1 VTRDNWV
8 NCRGVK
14 LALES
19 IAGRAPGTPGSTC
32 FQPGCSVAL
41 ILAAVV
47 GSPRAEYA
55 PSSLR
60 PPAVQRELRG
70 AWIAT
75 VKNIDWPSKPGLSA
89 AQQQAELVAL
99 LDRCAQLRLNAVF
112 FQVRPAC
119 DALYE
124 SQLEPWSECLTGTMG
139 RSPGYDPLGF
149 AVREARQR
157 GLELH
162 AWFNPFR
169 ARRPG
174 AAGTIARDHISKT
187 RPSLVKSYGASL
199 WLDPGERDVQD
210 HSLRVVLD
218 VLRRY
223 DVDGIHFD
231 DYFYPYE
238 EKDRLGRELPFPDDS
253 SWKRYQAGGGRLGR
267 EDWRRENVNRF
278 VRQVQSAVHEQKP
291 WVKFGISPFGIW
303 RPGHPPSVK
312 GLDAY
317 DTLYADSRRWLAEGW
332 VDYLAPQL
340 YWPTHAPEQSFP
352 ALLKWWTEQN
362 TRQRH
367 VWVGLSHRNDVEEI
381 VGQIL
386 LTRKQP
392 GASGEIHWS
401 VKALRDDPRGPAV
414 TLRREVYAEPALPPA
429 FPWLDSAPPAQPG
442 LSVTADA
449 RGGTKASWSNNGAE
463 AVRLW
468 VLQTRNGGVWRTEI
482 LPATQIS
489 RAWAGKESPEAL
501 ALTAVDRC
509 GNASAPVVVE
519 RRPDA
524 PPRR

>member
-1 VTRDNWV
+1 MYERERIHGRA
-8 NCRGVK
+8 RGTADRAGFQHLSW
-14 LALES
+14 LAL
-19 IAGRAPGTPGSTC
+19 
-32 FQPGCSVAL
+32 L
-41 ILAAVV
+41 LAAVA
-47 GSPRAEYA
+47 GASAAEFV
-55 PSSLR
+55 PSALR

-70 AWIAT
+70 VWIAS

-99 LDRCAQLRLNAVF
+99 FNRCAQLHLNAVF

-124 SQLEPWSECLTGTMG
+124 SPFEPWSESLTGTMG
-139 RSPGYDPLGF
+139 RSPGYDPLAF

-174 AAGTIARDHISKT
+174 AAGAVSRDHISRT
-187 RPSLVKSYGASL
+187 RPSLVKSYGTGL

-218 VLRRY
+218 VVRRY
-223 DVDGIHFD
+223 DVDGVHFD

-238 EKDRLGRELPFPDDS
+238 EKDRQGRELPFPDDS
-253 SWKRYQAGGGRLGR
+253 SWKRYVSGGGRLDR
-267 EDWRRENVNRF
+267 EDWRRDNVNRF
-278 VRQVQSAVHEQKP
+278 VRQVQNAVHAQKP
-291 WVKFGISPFGIW
+291 WMKFGISPFGIW

-340 YWPTHAPEQSFP
+340 YWTVQAPEQSFP

-362 TRQRH
+362 GRQRH
-367 VWVGLSHRNDVEEI
+367 VWAGMSHRNGMEEI
-381 VGQIL
+381 VRQIQ

-401 VKALRDDPRGPAV
+401 VKSLGNDQRGEADA
-414 TLRREVYAEPALPPA
+414 LRREVYAEPALAPA
-429 FPWLDSAPPAQPG
+429 VPWLDNTPPAQP
-442 LSVTADA
+442 SMTVAADS
-449 RGGTKASWSNNGAE
+449 RGGTKANWSVNGTE

-468 VLQTRNGGVWRTEI
+468 VLQTRSGGAWRTEI
-482 LPATQIS
+482 LPAAQTS
-489 RAWAGKESPEAL
+489 RAWSGKDSPEAL

-509 GNASAPVVVE
+509 GNSSAPTILE
-519 RRPDA
+519 KRPDA

>member
-1 VTRDNWV
+1 MSNGGPKTI
-8 NCRGVK
+8 
-14 LALES
+14 LAPRTSLQAVS
-19 IAGRAPGTPGSTC
+19 WP
-32 FQPGCSVAL
+32 AL
-41 ILAAVV
+41 LVAAVV
-47 GSPRAEYA
+47 GARGAEFA

-70 AWIAT
+70 AWVAS

-89 AQQQAELVAL
+89 AQQQAELVAI
-99 LDRCAQLRLNAVF
+99 LDRCAQLHLNAVF

-124 SQLEPWSECLTGTMG
+124 SALEPWSECLTGTMG
-139 RSPGYDPLGF
+139 RAPGYDPLGF
-149 AVREARQR
+149 AIRESHWR

-169 ARRPG
+169 ARRSG
-174 AAGTIARDHISKT
+174 ATGAVARDHISRT

-218 VLRRY
+218 VVRRY
-223 DVDGIHFD
+223 DVDGVHFD

-238 EKDRLGRELPFPDDS
+238 EKDRQGRAIPFPDDS
-253 SWKRYQAGGGRLGR
+253 SWKRYQTSGGRLDR

-278 VRQVQSAVHEQKP
+278 VRQMQNAVHAQKP

-317 DTLYADSRRWLAEGW
+317 DSLYADSRRWLAEGW

-340 YWPTHAPEQSFP
+340 YWPANAPEQSFP

-362 TRQRH
+362 ARQRH
-367 VWVGLSHRNDVEEI
+367 VWAGVSHRNGMEEI
-381 VGQIL
+381 VRQIH

-392 GASGEIHWS
+392 GANGEIHWS
-401 VKALRDDPRGPAV
+401 VKALGNGQRGEADA
-414 TLRREVYAEPALPPA
+414 LRREVYGEPALTPA
-429 FPWLDSAPPAQPG
+429 FPWLDNTPPAQPG
-442 LSVTADA
+442 LSVTAGS
-449 RGGTKASWSNNGAE
+449 RGGTKANWSNNGAE
-463 AVRLW
+463 AVWLW
-468 VLQTRNGGVWRTEI
+468 VLQTRNGGAWRTEI
-482 LPATQIS
+482 LAAAQTS
-489 RAWAGKESPEAL
+489 REWTGKETPEAL

-509 GNASAPVVVE
+509 GNPSPPVVLE
-519 RRPDA
+519 KQPDA

>member
-1 VTRDNWV
+1 LSWMALL
-8 NCRGVK
+8 
-14 LALES
+14 LA
-19 IAGRAPGTPGSTC
+19 ATMTAPGAD
-32 FQPGCSVAL
+32 F
-41 ILAAVV
+41 
-47 GSPRAEYA
+47 A
-55 PSSLR
+55 PSTLR

-89 AQQQAELVAL
+89 AQQQAELIAL
-99 LDRCAQLRLNAVF
+99 LDRCAQLHLNAVF

-124 SQLEPWSECLTGTMG
+124 SQLEPWSESLTGTMG
-139 RSPGYDPLGF
+139 RSPGYDPLDF
-149 AVREARQR
+149 AVREARRR

-169 ARRPG
+169 ARRSG
-174 AAGTIARDHISKT
+174 ATGAVARNHISNT
-187 RPSLVKSYGASL
+187 RPSLVKTYAGSL
-199 WLDPGERDVQD
+199 WLDPAERDVQD

-218 VLRRY
+218 VVRRY
-223 DVDGIHFD
+223 DVDGVHFD

-238 EKDRLGRELPFPDDS
+238 EKDRQGRPMPFPDDS
-253 SWKRYQAGGGRLGR
+253 SWKRYVAGGGRLDR

-278 VRQVQSAVHEQKP
+278 VRQVQNSVHAQKP

-303 RPGHPPSVK
+303 RPGYPASVK

-317 DTLYADSRRWLAEGW
+317 NTLFADSRRWLVEGW

-340 YWPTHAPEQSFP
+340 YWPADAPEQSFP

-362 TRQRH
+362 TRQRQ
-367 VWVGLSHRNDVEEI
+367 VWAGVSHRNGTDEI
-381 VGQIL
+381 VRQIQ

-392 GASGEIHWS
+392 GASGAIHWS
-401 VKALRDDPRGPAV
+401 VKSLGNEPRGATDALRRD
-414 TLRREVYAEPALPPA
+414 VYAEPALAPA
-429 FPWLDSAPPAQPG
+429 FPWLDNTPPAQPG
-442 LSVTADA
+442 LSITADS
-449 RGGTKASWSNNGAE
+449 RGRTKAVWSSNGGE
-463 AVRLW
+463 AAWRW
-468 VLQTRNGGVWRTEI
+468 VLQTRNGGAWRTEI
-482 LPATQIS
+482 LPAGETS
-489 RAWAGKESPEAL
+489 RVWTGKETPEAV

-509 GNASAPVVVE
+509 GNASAPVVLE

>member
-1 VTRDNWV
+1 M
-8 NCRGVK
+8 
-14 LALES
+14 
-19 IAGRAPGTPGSTC
+19 
-32 FQPGCSVAL
+32 
-41 ILAAVV
+41 
-47 GSPRAEYA
+47 
-55 PSSLR
+55 
-60 PPAVQRELRG
+60 QRELRG
-70 AWIAT
+70 AWIAS

-89 AQQQAELVAL
+89 AQQQTELVAI

-112 FQVRPAC
+112 LQVRPAC

-124 SQLEPWSECLTGTMG
+124 SSLEPWSECLTGTMG
-139 RSPGYDPLGF
+139 RSPGYDPLAF
-149 AVREARQR
+149 AIREARRR

-169 ARRPG
+169 ARRSG
-174 AAGTIARDHISKT
+174 ATGAVARDHISKV
-187 RPSLVKSYGASL
+187 RPSLVKSYGSSL

-218 VLRRY
+218 VVRRY

-238 EKDRLGRELPFPDDS
+238 EKDRQGRELPFPDDS

-278 VRQVQSAVHEQKP
+278 VRQVQSGAHELKP
-291 WVKFGISPFGIW
+291 WMKFGISPFGIW
-303 RPGHPPSVK
+303 RPGYPPSVK

-317 DTLYADSRRWLAEGW
+317 DSLYADSRRWLVEGW

-367 VWVGLSHRNDVEEI
+367 LWVGLSHRNDVEEI
-381 VGQIL
+381 AGQIR

-392 GASGEIHWS
+392 GASGIIHWS
-401 VKALRDDPRGPAV
+401 VKALRDQRGPAE
-414 TLRREVYAEPALPPA
+414 TLRREVYAEPALSPA
-429 FPWLDSAPPAQPG
+429 FSWLDNTPPAQPA
-442 LSVTADA
+442 LSVTTDA
-449 RGGTKASWSNNGAE
+449 RSGTKASWSNNGAE
-463 AVRLW
+463 AARLW
-468 VLQTRNGGVWRTEI
+468 VLQYRNSGAWRTEI
-482 LPATQIS
+482 LSAAQTSCTWAIQDPPEVIS
-489 RAWAGKESPEAL
+489 
-501 ALTAVDRC
+501 LTAVDRC
-509 GNASAPVVVE
+509 GNTSAPVVLE
-519 RRPDA
+519 KRATA

>member
-1 VTRDNWV
+1 MGHSGPRNVQSAGPRFQSSSW
-8 NCRGVK
+8 
-14 LALES
+14 LAL
-19 IAGRAPGTPGSTC
+19 
-32 FQPGCSVAL
+32 L
-41 ILAAVV
+41 LAAVA
-47 GSPRAEYA
+47 GAPAAEFA
-55 PSSLR
+55 PSTVR

-99 LDRCAQLRLNAVF
+99 LDRCAQLQLNAVF

-139 RSPGYDPLGF
+139 RSPGYDPLSF
-149 AVREARQR
+149 AVREAHRR

-174 AAGTIARDHISKT
+174 AAGPSARNHISKT
-187 RPSLVKSYGASL
+187 HPSLVKSYGASL
-199 WLDPGERDVQD
+199 WLDPGERAVQD

-218 VLRRY
+218 VVRRY
-223 DVDGIHFD
+223 DVDGVHFD

-238 EKDRLGRELPFPDDS
+238 EKDRQGRELPFPDDS
-253 SWKRYQAGGGRLGR
+253 SWKRYLAGGGRLAR
-267 EDWRRENVNRF
+267 NDWRRDNVNTF
-278 VRQVQSAVHEQKP
+278 VRQVQGGVRAQKP

-317 DTLYADSRRWLAEGW
+317 DTLYADARRWLVEGW

-362 TRQRH
+362 ARQRH
-367 VWVGLSHRNDVEEI
+367 VWVGLSHRNDAEEI
-381 VGQIL
+381 VGQIR
-386 LTRKQP
+386 LTRKQS

-401 VKALRDDPRGPAV
+401 VKALRDDQRGPAE
-414 TLRREVYAEPALPPA
+414 TLRREVYGEPALAPA
-429 FPWLDSAPPAQPG
+429 FPWLDSVPPQQPG
-442 LSVTADA
+442 LGVSTDA
-449 RGGTKASWSNNGAE
+449 RGGMKLSWSNNGSESAW
-463 AVRLW
+463 LW
-468 VLQTRNGGVWRTEI
+468 VLQSKNGGAWRTEI
-482 LPATQIS
+482 FPDGQTS
-489 RAWAGKESPEAL
+489 RTWAARETPEVL
-501 ALTAVDRC
+501 AVTAVDRC
-509 GNASAPVVVE
+509 GNVSSPAVLE
-519 RRPDA
+519 KRPEA